1 MKLYLNRSKII
12 LKRYQVTKKNLAT
25 AALCFLLSGCA
36 SNKNLTSQHSGFL
49 SDYSSLKQSPYDP
62 AEFLY
67 IAPGVDFASYENVMV
82 APVRIMANNEQIKA
96 NKSLLKEMSEYMTQK
111 VRTSIRQNPNFK
123 LVTKPQ
129 ANTAKI
135 EFALT
140 AVTVDYSDR
149 EVYQYI
155 PVAFVITE
163 AARASG
169 ASDKNARV
177 VVELRVTDA
186 NTGQVLGRVLGSQ
199 KGEQVTVDQEKKLTL
214 DLLKP
219 ALDNIAK
226 RVNKRL
232 TEMKKKIKK

>member
-1 MKLYLNRSKII
+1 M
-12 LKRYQVTKKNLAT
+12 TKFFLPT
-25 AALCFLLSGCA
+25 AVALGLFMGGCA

-49 SDYSSLKQSPYDP
+49 NDYSSLKQSPHDP
-62 AEFLY
+62 AAMIY
-67 IAPGVDFASYENVMV
+67 IAQDVDFATYENVMV
-82 APVRIMANNEQIKA
+82 APVRLIANNEQIKA
-96 NKSLLKEMSEYMTQK
+96 NKGLLKEMSEYMTQK

-169 ASDKNARV
+169 ASEKDARV

-186 NTGQVLGRVLGSQ
+186 NSAKVLGRAIASQ
-199 KGEQVTVDQEKKLTL
+199 KGKQVTVDKEEKLTL

-219 ALDNIAK
+219 ALDKIAK
-226 RVNKRL
+226 RVNERL
-232 TEMKKKIKK
+232 NEMKKKIRK

>member
-1 MKLYLNRSKII
+1 MRKRI
-12 LKRYQVTKKNLAT
+12 LTTV
-25 AALCFLLSGCA
+25 ALGLLLSGCA
-36 SNKNLTSQHSGFL
+36 DKSMTSHHSGFL
-49 SDYSSLKQSPYDP
+49 NDYSTLKQSPYDP
-62 AEFLY
+62 ASLLY

-129 ANTAKI
+129 VNTAKI

-177 VVELRVTDA
+177 LVELRVTDA

-226 RVNKRL
+226 RVNEHL